1 VIRELWTQ
9 ELTIDY
15 QQKLSV
21 SMLRRMQMVIEAK
34 GEAIK

>member
-15 QQKLSV
+15 QQKLNV
-21 SMLRRMQMVIEAK
+21 SMLRRLQMVTEAK
-34 GEAIK
+34 GEAI